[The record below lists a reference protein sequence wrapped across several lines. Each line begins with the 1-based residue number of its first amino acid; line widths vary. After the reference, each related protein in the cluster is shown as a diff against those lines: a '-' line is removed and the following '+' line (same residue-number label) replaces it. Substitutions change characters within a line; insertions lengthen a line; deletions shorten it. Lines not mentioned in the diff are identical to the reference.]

1 MYTVL
6 FGGNISSKKP
16 LKWLSFLLCCV
27 YSMNNLF
34 YIAFHSYL
42 ALNDICLNYMGSLGK
57 LELNQRE
64 ICTENAITIA
74 TPCFFLLYGWSM
86 IHLSCLVTET
96 SDSQFMLHWISS
108 MSSSS
113 SSSTWVTCLK

>member
-16 LKWLSFLLCCV
+16 LKWLSFLSLCYV
-27 YSMNNLF
+27 YAMNNLF

-42 ALNDICLNYMGSLGK
+42 ALNNDICLNYMGSLGK
-57 LELNQRE
+57 LEVNQRE

-74 TPCFFLLYGWSM
+74 TPCFLLLYG
-86 IHLSCLVTET
+86 
-96 SDSQFMLHWISS
+96 
-108 MSSSS
+108 
-113 SSSTWVTCLK
+113 